1 MGEGMES
8 KDIDVIAN
16 TFVIQTL
23 EFERDNLQLLKD
35 KLEEVIE
42 ALANVSETQ
51 EDDLY
56 TKLIVDML
64 LYYERRYNE
73 IQTKITTQK
82 ERA

>member
-1 MGEGMES
+1 MGEEMES
-8 KDIDVIAN
+8 NDIGIIAN

-23 EFERDNLQLLKD
+23 EFDRDNLQLLKD

-42 ALANVSETQ
+42 ALANVGETP

-82 ERA
+82 ERT

>member
-1 MGEGMES
+1 MGEEMES
-8 KDIDVIAN
+8 NDIGVIAN

-23 EFERDNLQLLKD
+23 EFDRDNLQLLKD

-42 ALANVSETQ
+42 ALANVGETP

-82 ERA
+82 ERT

>member
-1 MGEGMES
+1 MGEEMES
-8 KDIDVIAN
+8 NDIGVIAN

-42 ALANVSETQ
+42 ALANVCETQ

-56 TKLIVDML
+56 TRLIVDML

-73 IQTKITTQK
+73 IQTKITT
-82 ERA
+82 ATN

>member
-1 MGEGMES
+1 MGEEMES
-8 KDIDVIAN
+8 KDIDVTAS
-16 TFVIQTL
+16 TLVIQTL
-23 EFERDNLQLLKD
+23 EFDRDNLQLLKD

-42 ALANVSETQ
+42 ALANVSETP

-82 ERA
+82 ERT

>member
-1 MGEGMES
+1 MGEEMES
-8 KDIDVIAN
+8 NDIG
-16 TFVIQTL
+16 VIQTL
-23 EFERDNLQLLKD
+23 EFDRDNLQLLKD

-42 ALANVSETQ
+42 ALANVGETP

-82 ERA
+82 ERT

>member
-1 MGEGMES
+1 MGEEMES
-8 KDIDVIAN
+8 KDIDVI
-16 TFVIQTL
+16 QTL
-23 EFERDNLQLLKD
+23 EFDRDNLQLLKD

-42 ALANVSETQ
+42 ALANVSETP

-73 IQTKITTQK
+73 IQIKITTQK
-82 ERA
+82 ERT

>member
-1 MGEGMES
+1 MGEEMES
-8 KDIDVIAN
+8 KDIDVI
-16 TFVIQTL
+16 QTL
-23 EFERDNLQLLKD
+23 EFDRDNLQLLKD

-42 ALANVSETQ
+42 ALANVGETP
-51 EDDLY
+51 EDDLH

-82 ERA
+82 ERT